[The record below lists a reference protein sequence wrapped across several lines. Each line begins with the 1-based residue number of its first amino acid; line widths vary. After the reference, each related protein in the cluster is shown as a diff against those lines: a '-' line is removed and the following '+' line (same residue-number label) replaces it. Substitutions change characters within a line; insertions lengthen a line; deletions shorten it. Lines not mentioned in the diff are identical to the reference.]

1 MSLSLVRKH
10 LILYLIMVILTVL
23 SVSPALAQKSTSDR
37 EKALLAG
44 VGFDQNLDQQIPLH
58 LEFKDETGQ
67 TVHLSQYFGDK
78 PVILVMAYYECPML
92 CTLVLNGL
100 LNGLKKLDL
109 TVGKDFNVITISIDP
124 LETPAM
130 AAEKKS
136 AYLTFYGR
144 DEAKTGWHFLTG
156 QNSSIKPLTEAIG
169 FHYVYDDRSDE
180 YAHPSGIVVA
190 TPAGK
195 ISRYFYGVDFPT
207 TDLRLG
213 LVEASANK
221 IGSIVDQILLMCYHY
236 DPDIGRYS
244 LVITNVLQLA
254 GLVTIASLSIPIG
267 LMLIREKRNKRATV
281 EVTYP
286 S

>member
-1 MSLSLVRKH
+1 MSLSLVRKQ
-10 LILYLIMVILTVL
+10 LILSLIMVIITV
-23 SVSPALAQKSTSDR
+23 VSTSSALAQKSTSDR

-44 VGFDQNLDQQIPLH
+44 VGFDQNLDQQIPLN

-67 TVHLSQYFGDK
+67 VVHLSQYFNDK

-109 TVGKDFNVITISIDP
+109 TIGKDFNVITVSINP

-130 AAEKKS
+130 AAKKRDS
-136 AYLTFYGR
+136 YLTFYGR
-144 DEAKTGWHFLTG
+144 DEAKIGWHFLTG

-169 FHYVYDDRSDE
+169 FHYVYDDRSGE
-180 YAHPSGIVVA
+180 YAHPSGIIVA
-190 TPAGK
+190 TPTGK

-221 IGSIVDQILLMCYHY
+221 IGSVVDQILLMCYHY
-236 DPDIGRYS
+236 NPDSGRYS
-244 LVITNVLQLA
+244 LVITNVLQLM
-254 GLVTIASLSIPIG
+254 GLVTIVSLSLPIG
-267 LMLIREKRNKRATV
+267 IMLMREKRSKRADV
-281 EVTYP
+281 EVTYQ